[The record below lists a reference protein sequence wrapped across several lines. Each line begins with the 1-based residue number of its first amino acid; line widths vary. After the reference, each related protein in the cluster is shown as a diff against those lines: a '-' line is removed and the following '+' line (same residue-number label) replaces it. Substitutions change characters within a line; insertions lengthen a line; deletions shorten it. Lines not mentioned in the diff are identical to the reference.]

1 MLLEGIGDLATS
13 WRIKGS
19 SSFILS
25 QAKSF
30 GLYCSI
36 SYPMFLLAVT
46 FIQIIYTLKVAC
58 TLACVRFCTLLVLV
72 CVVLSTY
79 LSWVIK
85 NVYVGLHTMY
95 LCWALLLLF
104 DILSCWLSFWEINGL
119 FHFGRV
125 ICFVHFTILK
135 MCVHEEYHLVLI
147 FQYYLFSMWY
157 VMLMRNSNSIMS
169 IISRVGFVCLLF

>member
-1 MLLEGIGDLATS
+1 MEGIGDLATS

-19 SSFILS
+19 LSSLFS
-25 QAKSF
+25 QVKSF

-36 SYPMFLLAVT
+36 SYPMFLLVVT
-46 FIQIIYTLKVAC
+46 CAYIIYTLKVAC
-58 TLACVRFCTLLVLV
+58 TLACVWFCTLLVFV

-85 NVYVGLHTMY
+85 YVYVGLHTIY
-95 LCWALLLLF
+95 LFWALLLLF

-119 FHFGRV
+119 SHFGGV
-125 ICFVHFTILK
+125 MCFVHFTILT

-147 FQYYLFSMWY
+147 YQSYLFSMWY
-157 VMLMRNSNSIMS
+157 ALLMRNSNSIMS
-169 IISRVGFVCLLF
+169 INYL